1 MNLGIKSDESG
12 ILSQIVWISTL
23 LNLDLLIRGP
33 PKITHIHMHAYS
45 TLHYITSHHITF
57 IYLYLYI
64 YIFIPFFDSPV
75 LVDFPLGQ

>member
-45 TLHYITSHHITF
+45 TLHYITSHSKSIA
-57 IYLYLYI
+57 
-64 YIFIPFFDSPV
+64 PV
-75 LVDFPLGQ
+75 SALLNKCDNKATYQVER